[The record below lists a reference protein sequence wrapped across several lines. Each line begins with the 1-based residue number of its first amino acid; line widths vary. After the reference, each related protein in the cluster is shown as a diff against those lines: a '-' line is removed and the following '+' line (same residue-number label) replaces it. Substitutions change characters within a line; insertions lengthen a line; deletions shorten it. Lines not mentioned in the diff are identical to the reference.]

1 MSTLSSGYSQSAS
14 LLAHNQI
21 TASQFIRR
29 ACTPPDTSKS
39 PPTAY
44 CFSQLKQG
52 TYLIWLNFAFSNMII
67 SRYTAREWK
76 GSRAF
81 LLSSLFSLLRE
92 LKTLSSHDW
101 SRVLPDALGVRLNI
115 GGYACNLGQHSYA
128 HFPMPDMAGSHIAGS
143 PLYIC
148 LHLCRL

>member
-1 MSTLSSGYSQSAS
+1 MRILCLG
-14 LLAHNQI
+14 
-21 TASQFIRR
+21 IRYNCR
-29 ACTPPDTSKS
+29 FYKC
-39 PPTAY
+39 
-44 CFSQLKQG
+44 
-52 TYLIWLNFAFSNMII
+52 
-67 SRYTAREWK
+67 
-76 GSRAF
+76 
-81 LLSSLFSLLRE
+81 E

-115 GGYACNLGQHSYA
+115 GGYACNLGQRSYA